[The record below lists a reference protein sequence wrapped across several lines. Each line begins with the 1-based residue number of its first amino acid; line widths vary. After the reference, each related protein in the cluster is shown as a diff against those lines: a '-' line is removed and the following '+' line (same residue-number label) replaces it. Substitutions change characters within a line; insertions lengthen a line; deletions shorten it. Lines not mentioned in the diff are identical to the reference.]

1 MSIYVIT
8 HKYFDT
14 KPKLDDFYKW
24 LYVGAYRVKERR
36 DGYIYDD
43 DGEKNIS
50 EKNGSFCELTG
61 MYWIRQ
67 NSHDDIKGL
76 VHYRRYFTKN
86 IWSENPRYYLSERD
100 VRKILT
106 KYDCIVSDRKYFSQ
120 KNIAEYYR
128 CVHHGKDLDMLEEII
143 RSSAPEYLSA
153 FHTAMSKTYLF
164 PYNMLIAKAEV
175 FDAYADWL
183 FGILMKLEAVENL
196 DGYDAYQSRIYG
208 FLSERLLNVWLIKN
222 NVSYTEKPTLQLGCR
237 TRYKIRTE
245 MEKRLRHSLYFWE
258 KLDYLGGKI

>member
-1 MSIYVIT
+1 MSIYIIT
-8 HKYFDT
+8 HKYLDSM
-14 KPKLDDFYKW
+14 PKLDDFYKW
-24 LYVGAYRVKERR
+24 LYVGAYKTEERR

-43 DGEKNIS
+43 TGDKNIS

-61 MYWIRQ
+61 MYWIRH
-67 NSHDDIKGL
+67 NSKDDIKGL
-76 VHYRRYFTKN
+76 VHYRRFFTKN
-86 IWSENPRYYLSERD
+86 IWSEDTRHYLSEKD

-106 KYDCIVSDRKYFSQ
+106 KYDCIVSDRKYFSK
-120 KNIAEYYR
+120 KNIAENYR
-128 CVHHGKDLDMLEEII
+128 CLHHGKDLDMLEEII
-143 RSSAPEYLSA
+143 RSAAPEYMDA

-183 FGILMKLEAVENL
+183 LDILMKLEAVENL

-222 NVSYTEKPTLQLGCR
+222 KVSYTERPTLQLGSR

-245 MEKRLRHSLYFWE
+245 MEKRLRHSLYFLA
-258 KLDYLGGKI
+258 KLDDLGGNK